1 MLDLTQETPEW
12 TEIASMNHGRY
23 RLALVAAGSHLYAI
37 GGDGAFYN
45 RNDVEVGLGYYVMV
59 LNTLRSFIQ
68 KLISTIYLISSTVI
82 YYLFVDL

>member
-12 TEIASMNHGRY
+12 IEIASMNHGRY

-45 RNDVEVGLGYYVMV
+45 RNDVEVGLGYYVMA
-59 LNTLRSFIQ
+59 LN
-68 KLISTIYLISSTVI
+68 KLIMQYHIT
-82 YYLFVDL
+82 

>member
-12 TEIASMNHGRY
+12 TEIAPMNHGRY

-45 RNDVEVGLGYYVMV
+45 RNDVEVGL
-59 LNTLRSFIQ
+59 
-68 KLISTIYLISSTVI
+68 
-82 YYLFVDL
+82 

>member
-23 RLALVAAGSHLYAI
+23 RLALVAAGNGLYAI

-45 RNDVEVGLGYYVMV
+45 RNDVEVGLGLYLMI
-59 LNTLRSFIQ
+59 LNNLTTLVRI
-68 KLISTIYLISSTVI
+68 
-82 YYLFVDL
+82 

>member
-12 TEIASMNHGRY
+12 IEIASMNRGRY

-45 RNDVEVGLGYYVMV
+45 RNDVEVGLGCYVMV
-59 LNTLRSFIQ
+59 LNTFIQ

>member
-23 RLALVAAGSHLYAI
+23 RLALVAAGSNLYAI

-45 RNDVEVGLGYYVMV
+45 RNDVEVSLGLYVMI
-59 LNTLRSFIQ
+59 LNNYNIY
-68 KLISTIYLISSTVI
+68 KLISAIHLISSKVI

>member
-23 RLALVAAGSHLYAI
+23 RLALVAAGSNLYAI

-45 RNDVEVGLGYYVMV
+45 RNDVEVGLGLYVKI
-59 LNTLRSFIQ
+59 LNN
-68 KLISTIYLISSTVI
+68 STTWSV
-82 YYLFVDL
+82 